1 MTTKEPAK
9 PEPKTRKSRN
19 NVSYG
24 TQEVSENTGLD
35 SDIVKSDDSVKET
48 SGKRKNLF
56 DGKPG
61 PGRPKGIPNKMTT
74 AAKDAIAKAADALG
88 GPDRLVAWAQ
98 EDPLNERAFWTS
110 IYPKLL
116 PLQVTGDP
124 NQPVHTV
131 STLNVTGLSTQVLA
145 EIMKAR
151 DDSQPS

>member
-1 MTTKEPAK
+1 MTTKSATKPA
-9 PEPKTRKSRN
+9 ELRH
-19 NVSYG
+19 NVADDASK
-24 TQEVSENTGLD
+24 V

-48 SGKRKNLF
+48 PKKRKNLF

-131 STLNVTGLSTQVLA
+131 STLNVTGLSTQALA